1 VTNELRFDEQV
12 AVITGA
18 GGGLGKQYA
27 LLLASRGARVAVN
40 DTGGS
45 VTGGGSNTE
54 AAHAA
59 AEEIRQRGGQ
69 AVADTHSVTSPEG
82 GKAIIDA
89 ALRAWGRVDIVIN
102 NAGIVGDA
110 PFEDMTAE
118 RLEPLLDVHV
128 RGAFNVTRPAWT
140 VMRERRYGR
149 ILNTCSA
156 AGILGA
162 ERMSNYGAAKTGLIG
177 FTRVLAAEGIDH
189 NIKVNAI
196 APIAHTRM
204 LAHSVD
210 GATGQQAVEYDE
222 AAQAVLDNLVGQY
235 LQRLDPALVA
245 PVAAF
250 LVHRECR
257 VSGEIYTVGAGHV
270 ARFFIGRTRGFYR
283 PGLTVEDVR
292 DHLDEIR
299 DEAGYTVP
307 RGPADEMT
315 ELFATTAPPNV
326 DLLAQNPMISPN
338 MSTLDPAE
346 GQQLNAVPTPSGGGT
361 DRRQPNGWMPAA
373 ANRTAD

>member
-1 VTNELRFDEQV
+1 MTSSEDLRFDERV

-27 LLLASRGARVAVN
+27 LLLASRGARLVVN
-40 DTGGS
+40 DIGGS
-45 VTGGGSNTE
+45 VTGDGSNSE
-54 AAHAA
+54 AANAV
-59 AEEIRQRGGQ
+59 AEEVRQQGGE
-69 AVADTHSVTSPEG
+69 AVADSHSVTSPEG
-82 GKAIIDA
+82 GRAIINT

-118 RLEPLLDVHV
+118 RLEPLVDVHLK
-128 RGAFNVTRPAWT
+128 GAFCVTRPAWKA
-140 VMRERRYGR
+140 MREPRYGR
-149 ILNTCSA
+149 VLNTCSA

-177 FTRVLAAEGIDH
+177 FTRVLAAEGADH

-196 APIAHTRM
+196 APIAYTRM

-210 GATGQQAVEYDE
+210 GADQQDDG
-222 AAQAVLDNLVGQY
+222 AAQAVLDDLVGQY
-235 LQRLDPALVA
+235 LQKLDPALVA

-250 LVHRECR
+250 LTHQDCP

-270 ARFFIGRTRGFYR
+270 ARFFIGRTRGFYS
-283 PGLTVEDVR
+283 PALSIEDVR
-292 DHLDEIR
+292 DHLHEIR

-307 RGPADEMT
+307 DSPADEMSRLFSTIKT
-315 ELFATTAPPNV
+315 EA
-326 DLLAQNPMISPN
+326 
-338 MSTLDPAE
+338 TLDR
-346 GQQLNAVPTPSGGGT
+346 PTPS
-361 DRRQPNGWMPAA
+361 
-373 ANRTAD
+373 

>member
-1 VTNELRFDEQV
+1 MSTTELRFDDEV

-27 LLLASRGARVAVN
+27 LLLASRGARVVVN
-40 DTGGS
+40 DIGGS
-45 VTGGGSNTE
+45 VTGDGSD
-54 AAHAA
+54 AATAGA
-59 AEEIRQRGGQ
+59 VVDEIRELGGQ

-82 GKAIIDA
+82 GQAIIDT

-110 PFEDMTAE
+110 PFEDMTAD
-118 RLEPLLDVHV
+118 RLNPLIDVHLK
-128 RGAFNVTRPAWT
+128 GAFYVTRPAWT
-140 VMRERRYGR
+140 VMRERGYGR
-149 ILNTCSA
+149 ILNTSSA

-177 FTRVLAAEGIDH
+177 FTRVLAAEGAGH

-196 APIAHTRM
+196 APIAYTRM
-204 LAHSVD
+204 LAHAVD
-210 GATGQQAVEYDE
+210 GAGRQDDE
-222 AAQAVLDNLVGQY
+222 AAQAILDDLVAQY
-235 LQRLDPALVA
+235 LQKLDPALVA

-250 LVHRECR
+250 LTHRKCP

-270 ARFFIGRTRGFYR
+270 ARFFVGRTKGFYR
-283 PGLTVEDVR
+283 SGLSVEDVR

-307 RGPADEMT
+307 RGPADEIT
-315 ELFATTAPPNV
+315 ELFATV
-326 DLLAQNPMISPN
+326 M
-338 MSTLDPAE
+338 
-346 GQQLNAVPTPSGGGT
+346 
-361 DRRQPNGWMPAA
+361 DRPG
-373 ANRTAD
+373 